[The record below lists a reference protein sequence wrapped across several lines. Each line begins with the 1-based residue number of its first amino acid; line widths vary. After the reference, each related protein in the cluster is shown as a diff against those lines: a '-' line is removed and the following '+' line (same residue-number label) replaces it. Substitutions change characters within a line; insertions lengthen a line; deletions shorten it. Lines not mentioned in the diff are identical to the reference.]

1 MKRFIIIA
9 GLLGVYS
16 PLLAQQLPPVSETR
30 RDREDKKNEK
40 RQRINEILK
49 HEEEGEPSYN
59 KHSVWGFK
67 VNHDGYGVSY
77 ELGRMKTPYK
87 ATLLQFELNEKKHLK
102 EKKESFEI
110 YYPGG
115 NIVMGRPFVYGKIN
129 HFYQLKAAYGQH
141 VMIGNKGNK
150 NGVAVYGIYAGGIS
164 LGLLRPNY
172 LDIEGTTG
180 RISTIKYSTKDSAT
194 FLDGTKIFGGTGLA
208 KGWSEMSISPGLHA
222 KAALRF
228 DWNRFNNA
236 LSAIEFGFNFE
247 YYPKKIEQMARVEG
261 RNLFANG
268 YLSLVFGKR
277 K

>member
-9 GLLGVYS
+9 GLLGFYS
-16 PLLAQQLPPVSETR
+16 PLLAQQLPPITDSR

-59 KHSVWGFK
+59 KHNVWGFK
-67 VNHDGYGVSY
+67 MNHDGYGLSY
-77 ELGRMKTPYK
+77 EIGRMKSPYK

-102 EKKESFEI
+102 EEKDNRLI
-110 YYPGG
+110 DYGPY
-115 NIVMGRPFVYGKIN
+115 IQAGRTYVFGKVN
-129 HFYQLKAAYGQH
+129 HFYQLKGAYGQH
-141 VMIGNKGNK
+141 ILIGNKGNK

-164 LGLLRPNY
+164 IGMLRPTY
-172 LDIEGTTG
+172 LDVVGPTG
-180 RISTIKYSTKDSAT
+180 RVNTIRYSPKDSAT
-194 FLDGTKIFGGTGLA
+194 FLDGTKILGGTGLT
-208 KGWSEMSISPGLHA
+208 KGWSDMTIAPGLHA

-247 YYPKKIEQMARVEG
+247 YYPKKIEQMARVES

-268 YLSLVFGKR
+268 YLALVFGRR